1 MQVEPMDNLR
11 MKSGS
16 RPAKLL
22 HSDGAEAPDWSQR
35 ATITPLALRALLA
48 VLLER
53 GVDVERLCLGSGVT
67 PHQISQ
73 PTTLVSL
80 RQCCSLIRRSLAVTR
95 DPQLGLE
102 VGKRESLTAWGLVG
116 FGMMA
121 CPTAESALHYALAQ
135 QANAGAMLDFESATS
150 GRETWVRANMR
161 LAAPDLEP
169 FMVDEAFASQL
180 VVARQLLQARVR
192 PVRVELRHSRRQRG
206 AYLEFFDC
214 SMHFEADFNRI
225 VYPSQLLAQP
235 IAEYHFD
242 VASHIHAQIEN
253 ALPKA
258 EPRDELIESVRRD
271 LSATPGEVP
280 NMGEVASGLNL
291 SERTLRR
298 SLAAHG
304 TSYSRLADD
313 LRREAVLTALFSG
326 QSLSAI
332 ATHQGFADWRA
343 LKRAFKRWTGQTPRR
358 WLLTQANG
366 RESDAVKA
374 TEGRPAIE
382 P

>member
-1 MQVEPMDNLR
+1 
-11 MKSGS
+11 
-16 RPAKLL
+16 
-22 HSDGAEAPDWSQR
+22 
-35 ATITPLALRALLA
+35 
-48 VLLER
+48 
-53 GVDVERLCLGSGVT
+53 
-67 PHQISQ
+67 
-73 PTTLVSL
+73 
-80 RQCCSLIRRSLAVTR
+80 
-95 DPQLGLE
+95 
-102 VGKRESLTAWGLVG
+102 
-116 FGMMA
+116 
-121 CPTAESALHYALAQ
+121 
-135 QANAGAMLDFESATS
+135 MLDFESATS

-280 NMGEVASGLNL
+280 NVGEVASGLNL